1 MDNEI
6 DKTAG
11 DQPEERLVSHFLC
24 LENFFENFSDFFRRK
39 FERKMRILGTSEFG
53 YTTYLLVEEVAVVNL
68 VTYYESQIE
77 AKGFTKKI

>member
-1 MDNEI
+1 
-6 DKTAG
+6 
-11 DQPEERLVSHFLC
+11 
-24 LENFFENFSDFFRRK
+24 
-39 FERKMRILGTSEFG
+39 MRILGTSEFG